1 MNSPIFIF
9 SDAEHTANAA
19 ATAWIELAR
28 QTITER
34 GSFHV
39 ALSGGSTPKRLY
51 QLIAQSQDADTLDWQ
66 RIHIYFGD
74 ERCVPPDHPDS
85 NFGMA
90 SDALLSH
97 VDCPSANVHRVAGEL
112 GPEQA
117 AETYAK
123 ELQTYLP
130 RDDQEQTQ
138 FDLVLLGI
146 GDDGHTASL
155 FPGTPALDEKIKDTS
170 AVYVEK
176 FDSWR
181 VTLTYPI
188 INRSARIWVIATGES
203 KADVIGE
210 VLSSVPQPPRFP
222 IQAIKPR
229 GELNWYLDTAS
240 AAKRA

>member
-9 SDAEHTANAA
+9 PDAEQTAVAA
-19 ATAWIELAR
+19 ATAWIDLAKK
-28 QTITER
+28 TIAER

-51 QLIAQSQDADTLDWQ
+51 QLIASAKDGDTLNWQ

-90 SDALLSH
+90 SEALLSH
-97 VDCPSANVHRVAGEL
+97 VNCPSANVHRVAGEL
-112 GPEQA
+112 GPERA
-117 AETYAK
+117 AESYAT
-123 ELQTYLP
+123 ELHTYLP
-130 RDDQEQTQ
+130 QDENNQSR

-155 FPGTPALDEKIKDTS
+155 FPGTAALDEQTRDTC

-181 VTLTYPI
+181 VTLTYPLL
-188 INRSARIWVIATGES
+188 NRATHVWVIATGAS
-203 KADVIGE
+203 KADVIAE
-210 VLSSVPQPPRFP
+210 VLSHTPSPPRFP
-222 IQAIKPR
+222 IQAIKPV
-229 GELNWYLDTAS
+229 GELCWYLDKAS